1 MSDLFQFL
9 VNDDRAAYL
18 VAAIIIG
25 VALQRYFF
33 WFSAAIERLQ
43 DALLKVNRALS
54 DGAVS
59 SDETL
64 KSVRENAG
72 QHPAVFAAWV
82 ETERRVVNLPTES
95 GYQARLLGSPRDL
108 WSASRLLS
116 RSINLQLAEAIPN
129 LLVGVGLLFTFFFL
143 TLAITDAASIIGST
157 TAVSSDGST
166 TDFVDQAGRMLRA
179 AGAKFTTSLAGLL
192 ASIVWTIAMR
202 RRMAVLSALCDE
214 TTEALERYAPSS
226 GVEDLLHLHAKTI
239 VALEKN
245 AIDSLDISNEILEQS
260 REQTGA
266 LKRFETDL
274 AVSLAGAITS
284 AFAPQMEVMTDR
296 LTGAIKDLSQNLT
309 AINQDALKEL
319 LADFKSGLKENT
331 AAEMDG
337 FRAALVTLA
346 EKLDTAGA
354 SIGQGATAAATRIGE
369 AGDGLVSKVDTVAT
383 TLTDGAANLEVAS
396 QSLKESVNDLDVML
410 QRATT
415 QGEVGVEFL
424 NGVFRSGETL
434 LELLRTTGESLQTT
448 AGLLDGAARRLGETF
463 DGVEELTAEQH
474 ALVRE
479 AREAAP
485 IATAAI
491 NNVTTQL
498 TTAITTTET
507 AMAATRRS
515 IQEAS
520 AALTT
525 TVNAIT
531 TGVTEYTELVARL
544 HTEMDRQLAGAI
556 GRLDTTVNNLGESM
570 EEMTESL
577 AEIRGRTA

>member
-1 MSDLFQFL
+1 MSDLFQVF
-9 VNDDRAAYL
+9 VKDDSSAF
-18 VAAIIIG
+18 IIATIILG

-33 WFSAAIERLQ
+33 WFRAATERLQ
-43 DALLKVNRALS
+43 DALTKINRTLT
-54 DGAVS
+54 DGTASWSEIVYP
-59 SDETL
+59 
-64 KSVRENAG
+64 VRECAG
-72 QHPAVFAAWV
+72 QHPAVFAAWA
-82 ETERRVVNLPTES
+82 ETERRIVNLPNEL
-95 GYQARLLGSPRDL
+95 GYSARLLGSPRDL
-108 WSASRLLS
+108 WSAHRLLS
-116 RSINLQLAEAIPN
+116 RSINLQLAEAVPN
-129 LLVGVGLLFTFFFL
+129 ILVGVGLLFTFFFL
-143 TLAITDAASIIGST
+143 TLAITDAANIIGS
-157 TAVSSDGST
+157 AANVVSDSST
-166 TDFVDQAGRMLRA
+166 PSFADQAGGMLRA

-192 ASIVWTIAMR
+192 ASIVWAVAMR
-202 RRMAVLSALCDE
+202 RQMAALSSLCDD
-214 TTEALERYAPSS
+214 TIEALERYVPSS
-226 GVEDLLHLHAKTI
+226 GVEDLLHLHAKTMI
-239 VALEKN
+239 ALEKT
-245 AIDSLDISNEILEQS
+245 AADGLDISSEILEQA

-284 AFAPQMEVMTDR
+284 AFAPQMETMTDR
-296 LTGAIKDLSQNLT
+296 LTGAINDLSKNLT

-331 AAEMDG
+331 AAEMDE
-337 FRAALVTLA
+337 FRTALVTLA
-346 EKLDTAGA
+346 ENLSSAGA
-354 SIGQGATAAATRIGE
+354 SIGQGATAAATRLGE

-383 TLTDGAANLEVAS
+383 TLAGGAANLEVAS

-415 QGEVGVEFL
+415 QGEIGVEFL
-424 NGVFRSGETL
+424 QGVFRSGEALVTL
-434 LELLRTTGESLQTT
+434 LGSAGESLQST
-448 AGLLDGAARRLGETF
+448 AALLDGAARRLGETF
-463 DGVEELTAEQH
+463 DGVEELTAEQR

-485 IATAAI
+485 VATAAI

-507 AMAATRRS
+507 AMTATRRS

-544 HTEMDRQLAGAI
+544 HAEMDRQLAGAI
-556 GRLDTTVNNLGESM
+556 GRLDTTVNNLGEAM

-577 AEIRGRTA
+577 SEVRGRTS